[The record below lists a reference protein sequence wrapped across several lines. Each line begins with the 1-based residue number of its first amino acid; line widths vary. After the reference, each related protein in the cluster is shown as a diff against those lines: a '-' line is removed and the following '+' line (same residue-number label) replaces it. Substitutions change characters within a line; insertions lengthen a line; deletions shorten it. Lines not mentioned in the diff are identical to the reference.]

1 MPCYDVDGDAVACL
15 IDGKFNPEVAFGS
28 GVDYEQAKK
37 LALATP
43 KASTYN
49 PANDPSQ
56 LLGEYGFEWQGG
68 NGQYARWK
76 TPDGLRVMSEE
87 SAVKLVQA
95 AETAKPGGGG
105 LTYEQQLT
113 LKNTPSRSVSYSAP
127 NDLDYAQDARAA
139 ENDRLNRERQDRLDA
154 QDITRYNGEI
164 AREDAK
170 ARVLERQWEVSNERG
185 NRQEAREIQRDLQ
198 DVQNR
203 IDDRRSR
210 IDEINTA
217 AQNRAAEFNANA
229 EMDAADRTERARVTN
244 LADKRQNAVD
254 IANYQQMPGDI
265 AKIGAYLQARQGEG
279 GSDISTAIGQGENF
293 ITDESL
299 KPLQELLNVQASQTH
314 APVFSGARMT
324 PALLAQQQQQ
334 PPPGIFAGARQA
346 PPNAPTTLE
355 AGAIT
360 LNTATGKYEQNG
372 REINPFDASGNLSLA
387 GAIPQPQRTTETQGM
402 TQDDSPAAP
411 PPPGIFE
418 SARQASYT
426 PGGVNTGPKV
436 TPANARVFQR
446 EAAAKSRTRSGLL
459 GDLTPIRYADPGSDP
474 YLAELAAGVTA
485 AERGVDTRVF
495 QRERQRITPRGMQ
508 QRVFARGR

>member
-1 MPCYDVDGDAVACL
+1 
-15 IDGKFNPEVAFGS
+15 
-28 GVDYEQAKK
+28 
-37 LALATP
+37 
-43 KASTYN
+43 
-49 PANDPSQ
+49 
-56 LLGEYGFEWQGG
+56 
-68 NGQYARWK
+68 
-76 TPDGLRVMSEE
+76 
-87 SAVKLVQA
+87 
-95 AETAKPGGGG
+95 
-105 LTYEQQLT
+105 
-113 LKNTPSRSVSYSAP
+113 
-127 NDLDYAQDARAA
+127 
-139 ENDRLNRERQDRLDA
+139 
-154 QDITRYNGEI
+154 
-164 AREDAK
+164 
-170 ARVLERQWEVSNERG
+170 
-185 NRQEAREIQRDLQ
+185 
-198 DVQNR
+198 
-203 IDDRRSR
+203 
-210 IDEINTA
+210 
-217 AQNRAAEFNANA
+217 
-229 EMDAADRTERARVTN
+229 
-244 LADKRQNAVD
+244 
-254 IANYQQMPGDI
+254 MPGDI

-324 PALLAQQQQQ
+324 PALLAQQQQQQQ